1 MAEKNNYQ
9 MENNSRL
16 VKLRNAEKYSKNPFL
31 SDEVL
36 KIDSGKKV
44 IMAGSTKQVL
54 VNTDTGETEGITL
67 LHKYKEVDRSQFV
80 KLYVNEI
87 QSLFDLSKTGL
98 KVFGFVVNSMR
109 INTDEIYISINK
121 LMQYCGYRNKTQA
134 YKGLSELIG
143 NKIIA
148 MSQDANLWYV
158 NPNVVFNGDR
168 IAFVKEYRLK
178 DSSNVSQSELFN
190 DAKQKA
196 ISNS

>member
-1 MAEKNNYQ
+1 
-9 MENNSRL
+9 MENNSRF

-31 SDEVL
+31 TDEIL
-36 KIDSGKKV
+36 KIDSGKKM
-44 IMAGSTKQVL
+44 IIAGSTKQVL
-54 VNTDTGETEGITL
+54 VDTDSGQIDGITL
-67 LHKYKEVDRSQFV
+67 LHKYKEVDRTQFV

-109 INTDEIYISINK
+109 INTDEIYISITK
-121 LMQYCGYRNKTQA
+121 LMQYCGYRNKTQV
-134 YKGLSELIG
+134 YKGLAELIG

-148 MSQDANLWYV
+148 MSEDTNLWYV

-178 DSSNVSQSELFN
+178 GSPIISQTQLFN
-190 DAKQKA
+190 DAKEKA
-196 ISNS
+196 NSNS